1 MNESLKKELPIIGI
15 VLLPFIYLAYIWNNL
30 PEQVPMHW
38 NLKGEI
44 DDWGSKYSLIGL
56 VFLLPVFTYVLMLVV
71 PKIDPKKRMESMGG
85 KYDQFKFILV
95 AFMSVTTL
103 VVIFISKNQ
112 KLSNPN
118 MIAILA
124 GILFVFV
131 GNYFKVMK
139 QNYFIGIK
147 TPWTLESEEVWKL
160 THLLAGKMWVIGG
173 LLLVICSLVVPENLN
188 FYFFISISAV
198 ISIVPIVYSY
208 LIYKK
213 IKNNNQ

>member
-1 MNESLKKELPIIGI
+1 MNETLKKELPIIGI
-15 VLLPFIYLAYIWNNL
+15 VLIPFAYLAYIWNSL
-30 PEQVPMHW
+30 PEKVPLHW

-56 VFLLPVFTYVLMLVV
+56 VFLLPVLTYILMLVV
-71 PKIDPKKRMESMGG
+71 PKIDPKKRIEAMGG
-85 KYDQFKFILV
+85 KYYQFKFILV
-95 AFMSVTTL
+95 GFMSVLAL
-103 VVIFISKNQ
+103 VIIYISNNQ
-112 KLSNPN
+112 KLSSPS
-118 MIAILA
+118 MIVVLV
-124 GILFVFV
+124 GILFVFM
-131 GNYFKVMK
+131 GNYFKVIK

-173 LLLVICSLVVPENLN
+173 IIIVICSLVVPENIN
-188 FYFFISISAV
+188 FYFFISITAV

-213 IKNNNQ
+213 LKNTNQ

>member
-1 MNESLKKELPIIGI
+1 MNETLKKELPIIAM
-15 VLLPFIYLAYIWNNL
+15 VLLPFVYLGYIWNSL

-56 VFLLPVFTYVLMLVV
+56 VFLLPVLTYVLMLVV

-95 AFMSVTTL
+95 AFMSVVAL
-103 VVIFISKNQ
+103 VVIHISKNQ

-118 MIAILA
+118 MIVILV
-124 GILFVFV
+124 GTLFAFM
-131 GNYFKVMK
+131 GNYFKVIK

-147 TPWTLESEEVWKL
+147 TPWTLESEDVWKL

-173 LLLVICSLVVPENLN
+173 IVIVICSLVVPENIN
-188 FYFFISISAV
+188 FYIFISITAV

-213 IKNNNQ
+213 LKNTNE

>member
-1 MNESLKKELPIIGI
+1 MNETLKKELPIIGI

-44 DDWGSKYSLIGL
+44 DDWGSKYSLIGMT
-56 VFLLPVFTYVLMLVV
+56 FLLPVLTYVLLMVV
-71 PKIDPKKRMESMGG
+71 PKIDPKKRIEAMGG
-85 KYDQFKFILV
+85 KYYQFKFILV
-95 AFMSVTTL
+95 TFMSALAL
-103 VVIFISKNQ
+103 VIMYISNNQ
-112 KLSNPN
+112 KLSNPS
-118 MIAILA
+118 MIVILL
-124 GILFVFV
+124 GILFVFL
-131 GNYFKVMK
+131 GNYFKVIK

-173 LLLVICSLVVPENLN
+173 IVIVICSLVIPENLN
-188 FYFFISISAV
+188 FYFFIGITLV
-198 ISIVPIVYSY
+198 ISIVPTVYSY

-213 IKNNNQ
+213 LKNTKQ

>member
-1 MNESLKKELPIIGI
+1 MNEKLKKELPIIGI

-56 VFLLPVFTYVLMLVV
+56 VFLLPVLTYVLMLFL
-71 PKIDPKKRMESMGG
+71 PKIDPKKNMESMGG
-85 KYDQFKFILV
+85 KYNQFKFILV
-95 AFMSVTTL
+95 AFMSVTVL

-173 LLLVICSLVVPENLN
+173 LLIVICSLVVPVNLI
-188 FYFFISISAV
+188 FYFFISISVV

>member
-15 VLLPFIYLAYIWNNL
+15 VLLPFVYLAYIWNSL
-30 PEQVPMHW
+30 PEKVPMNL

-56 VFLLPVFTYVLMLVV
+56 VFLLPVLTYVLMLVV
-71 PKIDPKKRMESMGG
+71 PKIDPKKRIEFMGG
-85 KYDQFKFILV
+85 KYYQFKFILV
-95 AFMSVTTL
+95 TFMSVLAL
-103 VVIFISKNQ
+103 VIIYISNNQ
-112 KLSNPN
+112 KLSSPS
-118 MIAILA
+118 MIVILL
-124 GILFVFV
+124 GTLFVFM
-131 GNYFKVMK
+131 GNYFKVIK

-173 LLLVICSLVVPENLN
+173 IVIVICSLLLPENIN
-188 FYFFISISAV
+188 FYFFISITAV
-198 ISIVPIVYSY
+198 ISIVPIAYSY

-213 IKNNNQ
+213 LKNTKE

>member
-15 VLLPFIYLAYIWNNL
+15 VLLPFVYLGYIWNSL

-56 VFLLPVFTYVLMLVV
+56 VFLLPVLTYVLMLVV
-71 PKIDPKKRMESMGG
+71 PKIDPKKNMESMGG

-95 AFMSVTTL
+95 AFMSVVVLL
-103 VVIFISKNQ
+103 VMYISINQ

-118 MIAILA
+118 MIVILV
-124 GILFVFV
+124 GTLFVFM
-131 GNYFKVMK
+131 GNYFKVIK

-173 LLLVICSLVVPENLN
+173 ILIVIFSLVVPENLN
-188 FYFFISISAV
+188 FYIFISITAV
-198 ISIVPIVYSY
+198 ISIVPIAYSY
-208 LIYKK
+208 VIYKK
-213 IKNNNQ
+213 LKNNN

>member
-15 VLLPFIYLAYIWNNL
+15 VLLPFVYLAYIWNSL
-30 PEQVPMHW
+30 PESVPLHW

-56 VFLLPVFTYVLMLVV
+56 VFLLPVLTYILMLVV
-71 PKIDPKKRMESMGG
+71 PKIDPKKRIESMGR
-85 KYDQFKFILV
+85 KYYQFKFILV
-95 AFMSVTTL
+95 AFMSVL
-103 VVIFISKNQ
+103 SLFIIHISKNQ
-112 KLSNPN
+112 KLSSPN
-118 MIAILA
+118 MIVILV
-124 GILFVFV
+124 GVLFVLM
-131 GNYFKVMK
+131 GNYFKVIK

-160 THLLAGKMWVIGG
+160 THILAGKMWVIGG
-173 LLLVICSLVVPENLN
+173 IVIVICCLIFPENLN
-188 FYFFISISAV
+188 IYFLVSITTL

-213 IKNNNQ
+213 LKNTNQ

>member
-15 VLLPFIYLAYIWNNL
+15 VLLPFIYLAYIWNSL

-56 VFLLPVFTYVLMLVV
+56 AFLLPVFTYVLMLVI
-71 PKIDPKKRMESMGG
+71 PKIDPKKSMESMGG
-85 KYDQFKFILV
+85 KYNQFKFILV
-95 AFMSVTTL
+95 AFMSFVVL
-103 VVIFISKNQ
+103 VVMYISINQ

-118 MIAILA
+118 MIVILV
-124 GILFVFV
+124 GTLFVFM
-131 GNYFKVMK
+131 GNYFKVIK

-147 TPWTLESEEVWKL
+147 TPWTLENEEVWKL

-173 LLLVICSLVVPENLN
+173 IIIVICSLILPENIN
-188 FYFFISISAV
+188 FYFLISITAV

-213 IKNNNQ
+213 LKNTKE

>member
-1 MNESLKKELPIIGI
+1 MNVSLKKELPIIGI
-15 VLLPFIYLAYIWNNL
+15 VLLPFIYLAYIWNSL

-56 VFLLPVFTYVLMLVV
+56 AFLLPVLTYVLMLVL

-95 AFMSVTTL
+95 AFMTVTVL

-124 GILFVFV
+124 GTLFVFV

-147 TPWTLESEEVWKL
+147 TPWTLESDEVWKL

-173 LLLVICSLVVPENLN
+173 LLIVICSLVVPVNLN